1 MIGLKRPCAAAC
13 LLGLLILTSCSDREE
28 DRAQRAERLFRRT
41 WSMEMVNDSVGS
53 KTEALEYLMEAAEL
67 GHAKAAYIAGQ
78 HILYIPPEYNT
89 GEKFTVYT
97 YRDALRLFQIAAK
110 AGVEGA
116 TYGCGL
122 ACEKGEEYEEAFAWY
137 VKAAEEGYLPAVYRV
152 GICYLKGLGVP
163 RSWEKGRAWLRR
175 GAESGCAQSMF
186 DLAVLYERG
195 LGGEALPEEAE
206 RLYRE
211 SEKAGCMRAKLRR
224 YFREKKDRLNQQ
236 KQSAADQVPT
246 AQRGIEGPAASA
258 SAGACRPSASARPL
272 ANLILQPV
280 TLTHHN
286 HHEIHHCP
294 HHLCPVAEL
303 LQARLT

>member
-224 YFREKKDRLNQQ
+224 YFREKKDRLNER
-236 KQSAADQVPT
+236 KQPAADQALT
-246 AQRGIEGPAASA
+246 AQRVIEGPAASA
-258 SAGACRPSASARPL
+258 AAGARRPSASARP
-272 ANLILQPV
+272 ACESYSS
-280 TLTHHN
+280 THHFN
-286 HHEIHHCP
+286 TS
-294 HHLCPVAEL
+294 
-303 LQARLT
+303 R

>member
-1 MIGLKRPCAAAC
+1 MIRLKRPCAAAC

-28 DRAQRAERLFRRT
+28 DRAQRAERLFRRA
-41 WSMEMVNDSVGS
+41 WSMEMVNDSIGS

-78 HILYIPPEYNT
+78 HILYLPSEYNNFT

-110 AGVEGA
+110 AGVKGA

-122 ACEKGEEYEEAFAWY
+122 ACEKGEECEEAFAWY

-152 GICYLKGLGVP
+152 RICYLKDLGVP
-163 RSWEKGRAWLRR
+163 RSWEKGRVWLLR

-224 YFREKKDRLNQQ
+224 YFREKKDRLNER
-236 KQSAADQVPT
+236 KQPAADLALT
-246 AQRGIEGPAASA
+246 APKPMASDAA
-258 SAGACRPSASARPL
+258 PSAPL
-272 ANLILQPV
+272 PEQG
-280 TLTHHN
+280 
-286 HHEIHHCP
+286 
-294 HHLCPVAEL
+294 
-303 LQARLT
+303 